1 MNPKSQ
7 VAYVAWEIGA
17 VARGR
22 GESQKGHVACVAW
35 EIGAFGQ
42 NPKSHVACVA
52 WEIGVVGEGRG
63 ESEKLGSICSM
74 GNRGFWGGPGGEV
87 EISWGGAKGRLGGCM
102 FDLYSI
108 V

>member
-1 MNPKSQ
+1 MGN
-7 VAYVAWEIGA
+7 
-17 VARGR
+17 RGFWGGLG

-35 EIGAFGQ
+35 EIGAVARGGAGV

-52 WEIGVVGEGRG
+52 WEIGAFAEGRG
-63 ESEKLGSICSM
+63 ESEKSGSICSM

-102 FDLYSI
+102 FILYSI
-108 V
+108 I